1 MDHKEKIIKDLYTL
15 RETFNKQAGVNAQVL
30 IAESRYHHA
39 QLIMDQATTTTQS
52 KKHTLTDK
60 IDGIICNRLLG
71 PIILFATLLLVY
83 ELAIVQGYN
92 LTNYWWPVLGWFQDT
107 IESLLPAQGFF
118 ADPMLTALIL
128 WVVQGI
134 TAVLN
139 YIPIF
144 IILFALVAIMEDSGY
159 MARIAFI
166 LDRLFKPFGL
176 HGQSALPLMLGGL
189 YVGGCAIPGI
199 MATRAIKDEKARL
212 ATILVV
218 PLMNCLA
225 KIPFYVLLIDIFFI
239 QYAGFMMFMI
249 STITIFMALI
259 VSKILSLTVLKNY
272 ETAPFIMEMPP
283 YHLPSLNNVLRRVFE
298 RTWMFLKKVLT
309 IIIFVMIGLYFLLN
323 FPGLGKSTTEA
334 YQRQAERV
342 VSELITTIGID
353 NPYRS
358 SLNTPEKIAAYFSF
372 DNELSSEKRDV
383 TDESRIWE
391 INRKYL
397 LKDPEF
403 FKIAS
408 KGSFQLDSKWIESLE
423 DYKQDYRQAFNT
435 FSVYTGSLDEKE
447 LIRAYNEFYSRW
459 EETNSLFFGIVR
471 TGSITLT
478 GNTIKDTDAALVSK
492 HIRQIERDRKA
503 MRKEVHDQIL
513 ESSYLGTF
521 GKWLEPI
528 TKYIGFNWKI
538 NVGLISAL
546 AAKENTVATL
556 GSIYQTD
563 DDQGSQALGEKIAS
577 QEGGLSPLHAA
588 AMIIFMA
595 LYPPCLASL
604 LTISAEAGV
613 KWMLFAFAYP
623 TLIGFIFAFILFTGG
638 GLLGL
643 SGLQAMLALYI
654 LLAVV
659 MIGMGFIKPR
669 KKKMV

>member
-1 MDHKEKIIKDLYTL
+1 MENKEKLIKDLYKL
-15 RETFNKQAGVNAQVL
+15 RDSFNKKAGVNAQVL

-39 QLIMDQATTTTQS
+39 QLIMDQTTTTTRS

-60 IDGIICNRLLG
+60 IDGIVCNRLLG

-118 ADPMLTALIL
+118 SDPTLTALTL

-199 MATRAIKDEKARL
+199 MATRAIKDDKARL

-283 YHLPSLNNVLRRVFE
+283 YHLPSLTNVFRRVVE

-323 FPGLGKSTTEA
+323 FPGLAKNETEA
-334 YQRQAERV
+334 YSMQAQEIAD
-342 VSELITTIGID
+342 ELIVALGVN
-353 NPYRS
+353 NPYAS
-358 SLNTPEKIAAYFSF
+358 TLNTPEKIAAFF
-372 DNELSSEKRDV
+372 DFDDELSSELNGV
-383 TDESRIWE
+383 TDENKIWD
-391 INRKYL
+391 INRRYL

-408 KGSFQLDSKWIESLE
+408 KGSFELHKNWIESLDDFSR
-423 DYKQDYRQAFNT
+423 DYQQALVA
-435 FSVYTGSLDEKE
+435 FSTYTASLQEYE
-447 LIRAYNEFYSRW
+447 LIQVYNDFYSQW
-459 EETNSLFFGIVR
+459 EDSNPLYFNIVR
-471 TGSITLT
+471 TGSITIT
-478 GNTIKDTDAALVSK
+478 GHTIKDADAATISK
-492 HIRQIERDRKA
+492 HIRQVERDRKA
-503 MRKEVHDQIL
+503 LRKEVHDQVL
-513 ESSYLGTF
+513 QSSFLGTF
-521 GKWLEPI
+521 GKWLEPL
-528 TKYIGFNWKI
+528 TKYTGFNWKI

-556 GSIYQTD
+556 GSIYQTTD
-563 DDQGSQALGEKIAS
+563 GQGSQALGEKMAS
-577 QEGGLSPLHAA
+577 QESGLTPLHAA

-595 LYPPCLASL
+595 LYPPCLAAL
-604 LTISAEAGV
+604 LTISAEAGF

-623 TLIGFIFAFILFTGG
+623 TIMGFIFAFILFTGG

-643 SGLQAMLALYI
+643 TGLQAMLTMYI
-654 LLAVV
+654 LLAIV
-659 MIGMGFIKPR
+659 MIVMGFVKPR
-669 KKKMV
+669 KEKAV